1 MWDLMLGILKK
12 QFMEILALL
21 TPGVPQVPAELK
33 ALTDNLKYQK
43 AAKKRAKRELP
54 TYKNATLDIFE
65 NRLSAYGY
73 MKTQADTVQK
83 NYKAIYNGNPEKEIT
98 VFVDNGYEQYLPPL
112 KNRLADYMTLGIN
125 RLVGDQNKELSAGF
139 DEIRVARDFPSVS
152 AYTDYFNGLVDGSNL
167 SVGLEYDHLYSME
180 QIAGE
185 YYTAYHKQLVEKYGE
200 EIVLRERMEPKNM
213 TWAKKLVG

>member
-1 MWDLMLGILKK
+1 M
-12 QFMEILALL
+12 
-21 TPGVPQVPAELK
+21 TPKPPEVPEELK
-33 ALTDNLKYQK
+33 ALINNLKYQK

-65 NRLSAYGY
+65 GRLSAYGY

-112 KNRLADYMTLGIN
+112 KNRLADYMMLGIN

-139 DEIRVARDFPSVS
+139 DETKVKRDFPSVS
-152 AYTDYFNGLVDGSNL
+152 AYSDYFNGLVDGSNL
-167 SVGLEYDHLYSME
+167 SVGLDYDHLYSME

-213 TWAKKLVG
+213 TWVKKLVG